1 MTKLKHAAETLH
13 AAKRP
18 FVLVSVKDGTGSM
31 PRHQGAI
38 MLVRQ
43 DGSIVGTI
51 GGGLLEAQAIR
62 AAQKVFAAKRD
73 MEQPFQLTG
82 KQAAQDGMICGG
94 SGTLTFR
101 YCPPEQPLPELPEES
116 GMLYI
121 FGGGH
126 VGQALAQG
134 AVLLGWPVTVLDD
147 RAAYA
152 DPARFPET
160 ACITVPGF
168 DSLPDLPVGPAD
180 GIVIVTR
187 GHLGDADVLRW
198 AVQQNAGY
206 IGMIGSKRRKKAF
219 HRPACSRYTLRSGW
233 ISVQRRRV
241 RSLSRS
247 WQRSLRFGCS
257 VETRRPKHEN
267 NTDTGRGRDAA
278 RT

>member
-206 IGMIGSKRRKKAF
+206 IGMIGSKRKRDML
-219 HRPACSRYTLRSGW
+219 YQTLQEEGVSQTRLQQVHSPVGLD
-233 ISVQRRRV
+233 IGAETPGEIAVSILAEIIAIRVQRRN
-241 RSLSRS
+241 
-247 WQRSLRFGCS
+247 
-257 VETRRPKHEN
+257 EE
-267 NTDTGRGRDAA
+267 AEA
-278 RT
+278 